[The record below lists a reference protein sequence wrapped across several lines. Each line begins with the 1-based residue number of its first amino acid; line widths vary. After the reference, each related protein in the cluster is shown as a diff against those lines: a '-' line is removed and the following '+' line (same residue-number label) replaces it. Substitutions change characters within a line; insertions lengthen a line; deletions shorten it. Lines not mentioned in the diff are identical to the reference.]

1 MPNSITPPPE
11 LMEQWRKEPGYTD
24 CNNLHTDRLR
34 LLCEK
39 SAQYGA
45 DQELEAC
52 LKALDA
58 VWDDPAN
65 STVEELQRAIRATRR
80 PKSLTLAEQATA
92 ELDDAVMRGDCITT
106 TDAMPLLRAAIKRL
120 AELEALDD

>member
-1 MPNSITPPPE
+1 
-11 LMEQWRKEPGYTD
+11 
-24 CNNLHTDRLR
+24 
-34 LLCEK
+34 
-39 SAQYGA
+39 
-45 DQELEAC
+45 
-52 LKALDA
+52 LDA

-106 TDAMPLLRAAIKRL
+106 TDAMPLLRDAIKRL
-120 AELEALDD
+120 AELEALLNG

>member
-1 MPNSITPPPE
+1 MTNQQHPITPPPE
-11 LMEQWRKEPGYTD
+11 LVNKWTSFACEEEGWEEWNSIATQAAQW
-24 CNNLHTDRLR
+24 
-34 LLCEK
+34 
-39 SAQYGA
+39 GA

-65 STVEELQRAIRATRR
+65 STVEELQRAIRAARR
-80 PKSLTLAEQATA
+80 PKSLTLAERTTA

-106 TDAMPLLRAAIKRL
+106 TDAMPLLRAALKRL
-120 AELEALDD
+120 TELEALPNE